1 MSLRGN
7 TKRRGMMAEMNVVP
21 YIDVM
26 LVLVVILMVAAPFVN
41 PSVVNLPSVNKASKA
56 PEQVIEVIVYPDSR
70 LSIRQGKDM
79 KPVDIPGLVA
89 AVKTAQGEKS
99 NIPVVIAADKD
110 DRETNDRFR
119 KEDRRDMVPAAV
131 LSGCVHVILFVG
143 LFSVFQWT
151 TDSETVYAELWAP
164 EPVSGGN
171 DPKGVAVKPPEAP
184 EPKPNEIDEQR
195 ESQEAQEA
203 AEREAAAQQARMQE
217 EAAQR
222 EAQRQEALAAAERER
237 VEAEKAAE
245 EAREAEEAR
254 RAEEARVAAERA
266 EAERIEKARQ
276 DAIEAERRAEEKRAQ
291 QEAER
296 LAQEKLAQ
304 ERKAAEEARL
314 QAEARRQEEA
324 RLAEEKRLAEAK
336 RAEEARIAEE
346 KRQAE
351 IQRVAAEKKAAE
363 ERRERERIRQAIRQQ
378 ELARLNAKIDPDSQR
393 SGTPSGDKRN
403 QRQNLTG
410 SALASYNA
418 RIIACV
424 RPNISIDV
432 PSSTRRGQFIA
443 EFVVRP
449 MPNGELA
456 GAPVYAKKSG
466 WDAYDS
472 AVRNAILKCKPFPV
486 PEKGYNIP
494 KEVRLRFDP
503 VDDRH

>member
-1 MSLRGN
+1 
-7 TKRRGMMAEMNVVP
+7 MN
-21 YIDVM
+21 
-26 LVLVVILMVAAPFVN
+26 
-41 PSVVNLPSVNKASKA
+41 
-56 PEQVIEVIVYPDSR
+56 
-70 LSIRQGKDM
+70 
-79 KPVDIPGLVA
+79 
-89 AVKTAQGEKS
+89 
-99 NIPVVIAADKD
+99 

-304 ERKAAEEARL
+304 ERKAAEE
-314 QAEARRQEEA
+314 
-324 RLAEEKRLAEAK
+324 
-336 RAEEARIAEE
+336 
-346 KRQAE
+346 
-351 IQRVAAEKKAAE
+351 

>member
-1 MSLRGN
+1 
-7 TKRRGMMAEMNVVP
+7 MN
-21 YIDVM
+21 
-26 LVLVVILMVAAPFVN
+26 
-41 PSVVNLPSVNKASKA
+41 
-56 PEQVIEVIVYPDSR
+56 
-70 LSIRQGKDM
+70 
-79 KPVDIPGLVA
+79 
-89 AVKTAQGEKS
+89 
-99 NIPVVIAADKD
+99 

-324 RLAEEKRLAEAK
+324 RLAEEKRLAEA
-336 RAEEARIAEE
+336 R
-346 KRQAE
+346 
-351 IQRVAAEKKAAE
+351 RVAAEKKAAE

-393 SGTPSGDKRN
+393 SGTPSGDKRT

-486 PEKGYNIP
+486 PEKGYNMP

>member
-1 MSLRGN
+1 
-7 TKRRGMMAEMNVVP
+7 MN
-21 YIDVM
+21 
-26 LVLVVILMVAAPFVN
+26 
-41 PSVVNLPSVNKASKA
+41 
-56 PEQVIEVIVYPDSR
+56 
-70 LSIRQGKDM
+70 
-79 KPVDIPGLVA
+79 
-89 AVKTAQGEKS
+89 
-99 NIPVVIAADKD
+99 

-151 TDSETVYAELWAP
+151 TDSETVYAELWVP

-254 RAEEARVAAERA
+254 RAEEARVAA
-266 EAERIEKARQ
+266 AERIEKARQ

-351 IQRVAAEKKAAE
+351 IRRVAAEKKAAE

-393 SGTPSGDKRN
+393 SGTPSGDKRT

-486 PEKGYNIP
+486 PEKGYNMP

>member
-1 MSLRGN
+1 
-7 TKRRGMMAEMNVVP
+7 MN
-21 YIDVM
+21 
-26 LVLVVILMVAAPFVN
+26 
-41 PSVVNLPSVNKASKA
+41 
-56 PEQVIEVIVYPDSR
+56 
-70 LSIRQGKDM
+70 
-79 KPVDIPGLVA
+79 
-89 AVKTAQGEKS
+89 
-99 NIPVVIAADKD
+99 

-291 QEAER
+291 QEA
-296 LAQEKLAQ
+296 
-304 ERKAAEEARL
+304 RL

-351 IQRVAAEKKAAE
+351 IRRVAAEKKAAE

-393 SGTPSGDKRN
+393 SGTPSGDKRT

-486 PEKGYNIP
+486 PEKGYNMP

>member
-1 MSLRGN
+1 
-7 TKRRGMMAEMNVVP
+7 MN
-21 YIDVM
+21 
-26 LVLVVILMVAAPFVN
+26 
-41 PSVVNLPSVNKASKA
+41 
-56 PEQVIEVIVYPDSR
+56 
-70 LSIRQGKDM
+70 
-79 KPVDIPGLVA
+79 
-89 AVKTAQGEKS
+89 
-99 NIPVVIAADKD
+99 

-222 EAQRQEALAAAERER
+222 EAQR
-237 VEAEKAAE
+237 E

>member
-1 MSLRGN
+1 
-7 TKRRGMMAEMNVVP
+7 MN
-21 YIDVM
+21 
-26 LVLVVILMVAAPFVN
+26 
-41 PSVVNLPSVNKASKA
+41 
-56 PEQVIEVIVYPDSR
+56 
-70 LSIRQGKDM
+70 
-79 KPVDIPGLVA
+79 
-89 AVKTAQGEKS
+89 
-99 NIPVVIAADKD
+99 
-110 DRETNDRFR
+110 DRETTDRFR

-254 RAEEARVAAERA
+254 RAKEARVAAERA

-276 DAIEAERRAEEKRAQ
+276 DAIEAERRAEERRAQ

-324 RLAEEKRLAEAK
+324 RL
-336 RAEEARIAEE
+336 AEE

>member
-1 MSLRGN
+1 
-7 TKRRGMMAEMNVVP
+7 MN
-21 YIDVM
+21 
-26 LVLVVILMVAAPFVN
+26 
-41 PSVVNLPSVNKASKA
+41 
-56 PEQVIEVIVYPDSR
+56 
-70 LSIRQGKDM
+70 
-79 KPVDIPGLVA
+79 
-89 AVKTAQGEKS
+89 
-99 NIPVVIAADKD
+99 

-351 IQRVAAEKKAAE
+351 IRRVAAEKKAAE

-393 SGTPSGDKRN
+393 SGTPSGDKRT

-486 PEKGYNIP
+486 PEKGYNMT

>member
-1 MSLRGN
+1 
-7 TKRRGMMAEMNVVP
+7 MN
-21 YIDVM
+21 
-26 LVLVVILMVAAPFVN
+26 
-41 PSVVNLPSVNKASKA
+41 
-56 PEQVIEVIVYPDSR
+56 
-70 LSIRQGKDM
+70 
-79 KPVDIPGLVA
+79 
-89 AVKTAQGEKS
+89 
-99 NIPVVIAADKD
+99 

-237 VEAEKAAE
+237 VEAERAAE

-296 LAQEKLAQ
+296 LAQEKL
-304 ERKAAEEARL
+304 EAAEEARL

>member
-1 MSLRGN
+1 
-7 TKRRGMMAEMNVVP
+7 MN
-21 YIDVM
+21 
-26 LVLVVILMVAAPFVN
+26 
-41 PSVVNLPSVNKASKA
+41 
-56 PEQVIEVIVYPDSR
+56 
-70 LSIRQGKDM
+70 
-79 KPVDIPGLVA
+79 
-89 AVKTAQGEKS
+89 
-99 NIPVVIAADKD
+99 

-164 EPVSGGN
+164 EPVSGGLTAT
-171 DPKGVAVKPPEAP
+171 PLGSLPPEAP

-222 EAQRQEALAAAERER
+222 EAQRQEAL
-237 VEAEKAAE
+237 
-245 EAREAEEAR
+245 
-254 RAEEARVAAERA
+254 
-266 EAERIEKARQ
+266 Q

-378 ELARLNAKIDPDSQR
+378 QLARLNAKIDPDSQR